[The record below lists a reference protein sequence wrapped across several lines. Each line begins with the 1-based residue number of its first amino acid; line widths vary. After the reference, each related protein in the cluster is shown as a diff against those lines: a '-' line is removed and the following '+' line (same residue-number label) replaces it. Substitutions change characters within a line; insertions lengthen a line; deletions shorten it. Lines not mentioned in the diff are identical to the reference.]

1 MQPPEDST
9 GPSMI
14 ERALARFRRHRVGGT
29 VVLAVLLVGVGVVWR
44 QGTTAD
50 ALTATA
56 RKGTL
61 APKLT
66 ASGVL
71 RPAQSITYRSPL
83 GGRETEIT
91 FLVSEGTHV
100 GEGDLLARLDT
111 TDLQRE
117 LERARQERRQA
128 QVDLQVAEIERQ
140 EGQTAIDSLTEGEGA
155 LSVEETK
162 TRLQLAERKVARLEE
177 ELKTLT
183 PLLEKGFITR
193 EELRKTADE
202 LEQATEDLALARRRA
217 DVLIERTRP
226 RDRQRAEL
234 QLAQKNAQRENVR
247 ARVSEVDA
255 RVKVL
260 EDQIENCNVYARR
273 PGLVVYE
280 DYLAA
285 SPRRKIRVG
294 DRVTASQG
302 LITIPEVDRML
313 VEASVSE
320 ANMHRLAGGLK
331 ASVYL
336 EAFPG
341 LRLDGHVS
349 RVGTLAHTSAERPLD
364 DKRFDLIVE
373 LDNSSPDLRP
383 EMTARVDVLLGE
395 RRDVLL
401 IPVNAVFEQRG
412 VNVSHVAGRLGMET
426 RPVQLGESDG
436 MMVEVVAGLQEGD
449 RVSLTDSGS
458 RPSGAA
464 PEISV
469 PGTGVAGP
477 AGQPKTIGAIK
488 PQ

>member
-1 MQPPEDST
+1 MPVAGEAT

-14 ERALARFRRHRVGGT
+14 ERTLALVRRHRVGGT
-29 VVLAVLLVGVGVVWR
+29 VVLAVLLVGLVVVWR
-44 QGTTAD
+44 QGTVAD
-50 ALTATA
+50 VFTATA

-61 APKLT
+61 TPKLS
-66 ASGVL
+66 ASGAL

-91 FLVSEGTHV
+91 FLVAEGTHV
-100 GEGDLLARLDT
+100 GEGDQIARLDT
-111 TDLQRE
+111 TDLQRD
-117 LERARQERRQA
+117 LERARQDRRQA

-140 EGQTAIDSLTEGEGA
+140 EGQTAIDSLIEGEGA

-217 DVLIERTRP
+217 DILIERTRP

-247 ARVSEVDA
+247 ARVSETEA
-255 RVKVL
+255 RVKLL

-273 PGLVVYE
+273 PGLIVYE

-320 ANMHRLAGGLK
+320 ANVHRLATGLK

-341 LRLDGHVS
+341 LRIDGHVS
-349 RVGTLAHTSAERPLD
+349 RVGTLAHSSADRPTD
-364 DKRFDLIVE
+364 DKRFDLIVD

-383 EMTARVDVLLGE
+383 EMTARVDVWLGE

-401 IPVNAVFEQRG
+401 IPVNAVFEYRG
-412 VNVSHVAGRLGMET
+412 LNVSHVAGRLGVET
-426 RPVQLGESDG
+426 KPVQLGESDG
-436 MMVEVVAGLQEGD
+436 TMVEVVAGLAEGD
-449 RVSLTDSGS
+449 RVALVDRAVSSS
-458 RPSGAA
+458 
-464 PEISV
+464 SV
-469 PGTGVAGP
+469 PDSSQTVGGTIVASP
-477 AGQPKTIGAIK
+477 KFKATESSQPR
-488 PQ
+488 